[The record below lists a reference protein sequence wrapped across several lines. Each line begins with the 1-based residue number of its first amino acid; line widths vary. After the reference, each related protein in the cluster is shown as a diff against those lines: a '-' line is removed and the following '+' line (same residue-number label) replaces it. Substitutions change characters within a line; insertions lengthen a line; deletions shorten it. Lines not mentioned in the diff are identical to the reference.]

1 MSRKVDVEKIN
12 TIWDNNNQIN
22 WSDKQLTNFD
32 QITSLGLW
40 LDSNQKLIS
49 ERRKNK
55 YYLGQ
60 Q

>member
-32 QITSLGLW
+32 QITSLGL
-40 LDSNQKLIS
+40 
-49 ERRKNK
+49 
-55 YYLGQ
+55 
-60 Q
+60 